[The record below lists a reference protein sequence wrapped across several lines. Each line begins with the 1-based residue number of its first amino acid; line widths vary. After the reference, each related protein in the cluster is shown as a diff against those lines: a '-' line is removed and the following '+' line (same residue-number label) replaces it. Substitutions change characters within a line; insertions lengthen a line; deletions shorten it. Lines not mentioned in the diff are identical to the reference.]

1 VRLSAVMMVWRE
13 TLASA
18 GVAASFSGYY
28 RMTVGAADLAFAYF
42 GLDCF
47 DGVSCE
53 NHVGDVVLF
62 VSYVVELEDAVV
74 GGTAV
79 CAFTEDAFVSVY
91 EGFVSV
97 ALVAVLLDAC
107 FWVGGVPFGVAL
119 FRAGLAGRL
128 QAVLFA
134 FVLGELC

>member
-1 VRLSAVMMVWRE
+1 
-13 TLASA
+13 
-18 GVAASFSGYY
+18 
-28 RMTVGAADLAFAYF
+28 MTVGAADFAFAYF
-42 GLDCF
+42 CFDDF
-47 DGVSCE
+47 DGVAVV

-74 GGTAV
+74 GGAAV
-79 CAFTEDAFVSVY
+79 CAFTVDAFVSVY

-97 ALVAVLLDAC
+97 ALVSVLLDAC
-107 FWVGGVPFGVAL
+107 FWVSGVPFSIAL
-119 FRAGLAGRL
+119 FRAGFAGRL

>member
-1 VRLSAVMMVWRE
+1 MTQKKYRVFSLFRMVLNSA
-13 TLASA
+13 SFCCDD
-18 GVAASFSGYY
+18 GVAIS
-28 RMTVGAADLAFAYF
+28 AAYFAFAYF

-74 GGTAV
+74 GGTAI

-97 ALVAVLLDAC
+97 ALVAVMSDAC
-107 FWVGGVPFGVAL
+107 FWVTGVPFGVAL
-119 FRAGLAGRL
+119 FRAGFAGRL